1 MSDKPENQDDES
13 FVNEIE
19 ASEDVMVV
27 SSPPK
32 ITGKTRK
39 IMNLSERLDEENSD

>member
-1 MSDKPENQDDES
+1 MSNKPENQDDES

-39 IMNLSERLDEENSD
+39 IMNLSELVNEDTSD